1 MNNIDYEKLVKN
13 MENMINLLEYDSM
26 RSPGKAKL
34 NSNQLMA
41 MYNLLDRYNAKKETS
56 VPKAKKPAVKK
67 EG

>member
-1 MNNIDYEKLVKN
+1 MNNIDYEQLIAN
-13 MENMINLLEYDSM
+13 IENMINLLEYDSM

-41 MYNLLDRYNAKKETS
+41 MYNLLDRYKANKETS
-56 VPKAKKPAVKK
+56 VPKATKPAAKK